1 MGLNDSE
8 GSVPSLA
15 CRGLG
20 MQRSVKS
27 QALTLHRG
35 PIVLHSQSIAN
46 PHKARAFCCLCRFHP
61 AVDVAGFSTSALVCF
76 FFFSLPFFTPALLFV
91 SRRLSP
97 SVCFFPATARRLY
110 LVYLLGPTRRSKP
123 QLVAKVATLRPRL
136 TAPKQESG
144 GTLDSLSYYLGRR
157 PAMPLTLCHVACSH
171 YKPSGSRGP
180 PACILSVCVYTSALV
195 LVRGSNPSF
204 PTGFWKHFV
213 HLLMF
218 CVSASS
224 PSRPRRS
231 HFYLLSPLTAEGMT
245 GSRRKRFVSS

>member
-46 PHKARAFCCLCRFHP
+46 PHKARAFCCLCLFH
-61 AVDVAGFSTSALVCF
+61 AAGFLLLRLFLPFIRFMSAGDFRRMICLWKASVF
-76 FFFSLPFFTPALLFV
+76 PISAQPLSAEAVFSLSTHPTLL
-91 SRRLSP
+91 SNP
-97 SVCFFPATARRLY
+97 SWLQ
-110 LVYLLGPTRRSKP
+110 SHHI
-123 QLVAKVATLRPRL
+123 RPCL
-136 TAPKQESG
+136 TAPKQEAA
-144 GTLDSLSYYLGRR
+144 TLDSLSYYLGHR

-180 PACILSVCVYTSALV
+180 PACILSVCVYTSTCV
-195 LVRGSNPSF
+195 SVCGFNPSFF

-213 HLLMF
+213 HLLML
-218 CVSASS
+218 CVSAL
-224 PSRPRRS
+224 RPRRS
-231 HFYLLSPLTAEGMT
+231 HFYLLSRLTADGMT